1 MYLAGLVAVAAAI
14 LPFASASP
22 AIAPPKY
29 GYPGGGKG
37 GGHSAGC
44 SFAKKRAAVQAELTT
59 IASHSFADAE
69 KIPLDPLASRTFYL
83 TYVDLSSITEVD
95 RSLVVPR

>member
-1 MYLAGLVAVAAAI
+1 MYLAGLVALASAI

-44 SFAKKRAAVQAELTT
+44 SYAKKRAAVQAELTT
-59 IASHSFADAE
+59 IASHKFSDAE
-69 KIPLDPLASRTFYL
+69 KIPLDPLASRTFFV
-83 TYVDLSSITEVD
+83 TYVELRTTREVHRRLD
-95 RSLVVPR
+95 TRR